1 MIRPMGERNAGA
13 GDARAGGRSTA
24 PVVNVIARGPDWSI
38 YDYTCNAGPHDRPFE
53 EKHDNASIAAV
64 IAGSFTYR
72 GNSGRALLYP
82 GAFLLGNAGRRFE
95 CGHDHS
101 TGDRC
106 IAFNFSPAFFAEI
119 SASAAGTS
127 HFAFPAA
134 TLPVSKR
141 LTALVAKVERTGSG
155 MPPDAA
161 GEVATHVAATVIA
174 AMSGHVARPA
184 RISPRDERRVA
195 DVLKHIEAHASS
207 PLELD
212 MLASLVC
219 MSKYH
224 FLRVFRRAVGMTPY
238 QYLLSIRMRRA
249 AARIALTSESVASI
263 AFDAGF
269 GDLSTFNHRFRD
281 LFGMNPVAYRRQG
294 AN

>member
-1 MIRPMGERNAGA
+1 MARWKPDAADTEAEGRN
-13 GDARAGGRSTA
+13 TA
-24 PVVNVIARGPDWSI
+24 PVVRTIASGQDWSI

-53 EKHDNASIAAV
+53 ERHEGATIAAV
-64 IAGSFTYR
+64 VGGSFTYR
-72 GNSGRALLYP
+72 SDSGRALLYP
-82 GAFLLGNAGRRFE
+82 GAFLLGNSGRCFE

-101 TGDRC
+101 TGDHC
-106 IAFNFSPAFFAEI
+106 IAFNFAPALFAEI

-127 HFAFPAA
+127 RYAFPAA
-134 TLPVSKR
+134 TLPISKG
-141 LTALVAKVERTGSG
+141 LTALVAKTERVASSV
-155 MPPDAA
+155 PPDAA
-161 GEVATHVAATVIA
+161 GEVATHVAETVIA
-174 AMSGHVARPA
+174 AMSGHVAQPA

-195 DVLKHIEAHASS
+195 DALKHIEAHASG

-238 QYLLSIRMRRA
+238 QYLLSVRMRGA
-249 AARIALTSESVASI
+249 AARLAGTSENVASI

-281 LFGMNPVAYRRQG
+281 LFGMAPVAYRRRCMT
-294 AN
+294 